1 MRPLPALNLAAI
13 ALALLASSAA
23 RADDAPAEAAAEA
36 AAVTVASAVPTAP
49 AADRA
54 APERAEPP
62 LVIDPRQHVSPSRPS
77 KAWVTRG
84 EVDGS
89 SYRASFSRGKLD
101 MGVGF
106 DAPVGF
112 ATRTAR
118 TVDPAGPIIPT
129 VPSLSVGL
137 RSETAGPPPS
147 SLVSR
152 AAGEGTSP
160 AATRRV
166 GLEWKPAQSSVFVRG
181 GLRLTGDERVTMRVK
196 GGRVGVYMKSTF

>member
-13 ALALLASSAA
+13 ALLLASSPA
-23 RADDAPAEAAAEA
+23 RADDSPAGAAPI
-36 AAVTVASAVPTAP
+36 TVASAAPTVPA
-49 AADRA
+49 
-54 APERAEPP
+54 AEPP
-62 LVIDPRQHVSPSRPS
+62 SSERAIPPPGIDSREHVSPSRPS
-77 KAWVTRG
+77 KPWIARG
-84 EVDGS
+84 EVDSG
-89 SYRASFSRGKLD
+89 SYRASVSRGKLD
-101 MGVGF
+101 LGVGF
-106 DAPVGF
+106 DAPAGY

-118 TVDPAGPIIPT
+118 SVDPASPIIPT

-137 RSETAGPPPS
+137 RSDSAGAPPS
-147 SLVSR
+147 SLISR
-152 AAGEGTSP
+152 AAGEGTVS

>member
-13 ALALLASSAA
+13 ALLLLASSPA
-23 RADDAPAEAAAEA
+23 RADESPAASTADA
-36 AAVTVASAVPTAP
+36 VASAAPTVP

-54 APERAEPP
+54 TPERAEPP
-62 LVIDPRQHVSPSRPS
+62 LVIDPREYVSPSRPS
-77 KAWVTRG
+77 KPWITRG
-84 EVDGS
+84 EVDSG
-89 SYRASFSRGKLD
+89 SYRASLSRGKLD

-106 DAPVGF
+106 DAPVGV

-118 TVDPAGPIIPT
+118 SVDPASPIVAT
-129 VPSLSVGL
+129 VPSLSIGL
-137 RSETAGPPPS
+137 RDDTAGAPPS
-147 SLVSR
+147 SLLAR
-152 AAGEGTSP
+152 ATAEGTAP

-181 GLRLTGDERVTMRVK
+181 GLRLAGDERVTMRVK

>member
-13 ALALLASSAA
+13 ALLLLASSPA
-23 RADDAPAEAAAEA
+23 RADDSPAAST
-36 AAVTVASAVPTAP
+36 AVTVASAAPTVP

-62 LVIDPRQHVSPSRPS
+62 LVIDPREYVSPSRPS
-77 KAWVTRG
+77 KPWITRG
-84 EVDGS
+84 EVDSG
-89 SYRASFSRGKLD
+89 SYRASLSRGKLD

-106 DAPVGF
+106 DAPVGV

-118 TVDPAGPIIPT
+118 SVDPASPIIAT

-137 RSETAGPPPS
+137 RDDTAGPPPS
-147 SLVSR
+147 SLLAR
-152 AAGEGTSP
+152 ATAEGTAP
-160 AATRRV
+160 AATQRV

-181 GLRLTGDERVTMRVK
+181 GLRLTGDERVTMR
-196 GGRVGVYMKSTF
+196 

>member
-1 MRPLPALNLAAI
+1 MRYLPALNLAAI
-13 ALALLASSAA
+13 ALLLASSPA
-23 RADDAPAEAAAEA
+23 RADDSSAAGTAET
-36 AAVTVASAVPTAP
+36 AAVTVASAAPTVP

-54 APERAEPP
+54 APQRAEPP
-62 LVIDPRQHVSPSRPS
+62 LVIDPREYVSPSRPS
-77 KAWVTRG
+77 KPWITRG
-84 EVDGS
+84 EVDSG

-106 DAPVGF
+106 DAPVGV

-118 TVDPAGPIIPT
+118 SVDPASPIIPT

-137 RSETAGPPPS
+137 RDDTAGAPPS
-147 SLVSR
+147 SLLAR
-152 AAGEGTSP
+152 ATAEGTAP
-160 AATRRV
+160 AASRRV

-181 GLRLTGDERVTMRVK
+181 GVRLTGDERVTMRVK

>member
-13 ALALLASSAA
+13 ALLLLASSPA
-23 RADDAPAEAAAEA
+23 RADE
-36 AAVTVASAVPTAP
+36 SP
-49 AADRA
+49 AAITAVAVAGAAPTVPATDRA

-62 LVIDPRQHVSPSRPS
+62 MVIDPREYVSPSRPS
-77 KAWVTRG
+77 KPWITRG
-84 EVDGS
+84 EVDSG
-89 SYRASFSRGKLD
+89 SYRASLSRGKLD

-106 DAPVGF
+106 DAPVGV

-118 TVDPAGPIIPT
+118 SVDPASPIIPT

-137 RSETAGPPPS
+137 RSDSAGAPPS
-147 SLVSR
+147 SLISR
-152 AAGEGTSP
+152 AAGEGTVS